1 MVLTDEQKAAVA
13 EWVGE
18 GDGLSD
24 IQKRL
29 SDEFDLS
36 MTYMDVRFLI
46 IDLDLTLKEDEPP
59 APEPEPEPIPEA
71 EPVAAPEPAPGPAPG
86 PTLEAAAA
94 AADAEAPAAGGSI
107 SVEVDRVVK
116 PGAVVSGSVT
126 FSDGQQA
133 TWVLDQLGRL
143 ALDAGDKDYRPSEQD
158 ISDFQ
163 VALRD
168 ALQKQGF

>member
-13 EWVGE
+13 QWVSE
-18 GDGLSD
+18 GDGLSE

-29 SDEFDLS
+29 RAEYDIS

-46 IDLDLTLKEDEPP
+46 IDLDLTLKEEEP
-59 APEPEPEPIPEA
+59 PEPEPEPEPE
-71 EPVAAPEPAPGPAPG
+71 PAAAAEPAPGP
-86 PTLEAAAA
+86 TMEAAAA
-94 AADAEAPAAGGSI
+94 AAEAPAAGGNV

-116 PGAVVSGSVT
+116 PGAVVSGSVI
-126 FSDGQQA
+126 FSDGRQA

-158 ISDFQ
+158 LAEFQ
-163 VALRD
+163 AALRD

>member
-1 MVLTDEQKAAVA
+1 MLTDDQKAAVA
-13 EWVGE
+13 QWVGE

-29 SDEFDLS
+29 SDEFGLS

-59 APEPEPEPIPEA
+59 APEPEPEPVAVPET
-71 EPVAAPEPAPGPAPG
+71 APEPAPAPG
-86 PTLEAAAA
+86 PTLEAAA
-94 AADAEAPAAGGSI
+94 AADAEAPAAGGAI

>member
-1 MVLTDEQKAAVA
+1 MLTDDQKTAVA
-13 EWVGE
+13 QWVGE

-29 SDEFDLS
+29 SDEFNLS

-59 APEPEPEPIPEA
+59 APAPEPEPVSE
-71 EPVAAPEPAPGPAPG
+71 PEPGAALEPPLG

-94 AADAEAPAAGGSI
+94 ADAEPPAAGGSI

-158 ISDFQ
+158 VADFQ

>member
-1 MVLTDEQKAAVA
+1 MVLTDEQKAAVTK
-13 EWVGE
+13 WVGE

-29 SDEFDLS
+29 SDEFNLS

-59 APEPEPEPIPEA
+59 APEPELEPVSEP
-71 EPVAAPEPAPGPAPG
+71 EPVATSAPAPG

-94 AADAEAPAAGGSI
+94 AADAELPAAGGSI

-133 TWVLDQLGRL
+133 TWALDQLGRL
-143 ALDAGDKDYRPSEQD
+143 ALDAGEKDYRPSEQD